1 MKIAIA
7 SVQSPFVTGGAE
19 YHANGL
25 LKALKSYGF
34 DADLVTAPFNFGPA
48 NKVRQSIRYWEK
60 QNFSRFDSNKIDLV
74 ICLKFPTYFLQ
85 HDNKVLWLLHQHRS
99 VYDLWD
105 LDKNKGHKF
114 TWYEKILKTEIKR
127 KDNFYIEKIKKRFTN
142 SVNVSRRLLE
152 YNKIDSS
159 PLYHPPYL
167 KPSPGS
173 FENYIFCPSRVEPL
187 KRQSLLLDALRFSKS
202 SIKIVFSGTGS
213 QLSILKKRANHL
225 GVDHRV
231 TWLGET
237 PNDSMLH
244 HYKNCMAVFF
254 GPFDEDYGYVT
265 LEAMQA
271 AKPVITCTDSGG
283 PLEFVDHNET
293 GFIVSPCAQEI
304 AEVIDRLSSNSNLA
318 KKFGC
323 SALEKYNSMNFS
335 WSRVVETL
343 VY

>member
-19 YHANGL
+19 YLARGL
-25 LKALKSYGF
+25 LDAFKEYGC
-34 DADLVTAPFNFGPA
+34 DVDLITAPFNFGPPK
-48 NKVRQSIRYWEK
+48 KVRQSISYWEM
-60 QNFSRFDSNKIDLV
+60 QNFSCFDSNKIDLV
-74 ICLKFPTYFLQ
+74 ICLKFPTYYLE
-85 HDNKVLWLLHQHRS
+85 HENKVLWLLHQHRS

-105 LDKNKGHKF
+105 SDKKKGHKF
-114 TWYEKILKTEIKR
+114 SWYEKIVKSEIKR
-127 KDNFYIEKIKKRFTN
+127 KDKLYIEKIKKRFTI
-142 SVNVSRRLLE
+142 SLNVSKRLLE
-152 YNKIDSS
+152 HNKIDSS

-167 KPSPGS
+167 KPLPGS
-173 FENYIFCPSRVEPL
+173 YDNYIFCPSRVEPL

-202 SIKIVFSGTGS
+202 SIKIVFAGNGS
-213 QLSILKKRANHL
+213 YLSILKKRAIHL

-237 PNDSMLH
+237 PNDSMLD
-244 HYKNCMAVFF
+244 HYKNCVAVFF
-254 GPFDEDYGYVT
+254 GPLDEDYGYVT

-304 AEVIDRLSSNSNLA
+304 AEVIDLFSSNSNVA
-318 KKFGC
+318 KRFGC
-323 SALEKYNSMNFS
+323 YALEKYNSLNLS
-335 WSRVVETL
+335 WIRVVEAML
-343 VY
+343 N

>member
-1 MKIAIA
+1 MRVAIA
-7 SVQSPFVTGGAE
+7 SVQSPFVSGGAE
-19 YHANGL
+19 HLAYGL
-25 LKALKSYGF
+25 LGALKEYGC
-34 DADLVTAPFNFGPA
+34 DADLITAPFNFGPA

-60 QNFSRFDSNKIDLV
+60 QNFSFFDSNNIDLV

-85 HDNKVLWLLHQHRS
+85 HENKVLWLLHQYRS

-105 LDKNKGHKF
+105 SHTNNGHRF
-114 TWYEKILKTEIKR
+114 SWYERLLKSEIRR
-127 KDNFYIEKIKKRFTN
+127 KDNIYIDKIKKRFTI
-142 SVNVSRRLLE
+142 SENVSKRLLQ

-187 KRQSLLLDALRFSKS
+187 KRQSLLLDALRISKS
-202 SIKIVFSGTGS
+202 SIKIVFAGTGS
-213 QLSILKKRANHL
+213 QLSILKERANHL
-225 GVDHRV
+225 GVNHRV
-231 TWLGET
+231 TWLGKT
-237 PNDSMLH
+237 PHDSMLQ

-293 GFIVSPCAQEI
+293 GFIVSPCAEEI

-323 SALEKYNSMNFS
+323 FALEKYNSLDLS
-335 WSRVVETL
+335 WSRVVEAL
-343 VY
+343 VI

>member
-34 DADLVTAPFNFGPA
+34 DADLVTAPFNFGPPK
-48 NKVRQSIRYWEK
+48 KVRQSIKYWEK
-60 QNFSRFDSNKIDLV
+60 QNFSRFDSTEIDLV
-74 ICLKFPTYFLQ
+74 ICLKFPTYYLE
-85 HDNKVLWLLHQHRS
+85 HENKVLWLLHQHRS

-105 LDKNKGHKF
+105 SDKKKGHKF
-114 TWYEKILKTEIKR
+114 SWYEKIVRSEIKR
-127 KDNFYIEKIKKRFTN
+127 KDILYIEKIKKRFTN
-142 SVNVSRRLLE
+142 SENVSRRLLE

-173 FENYIFCPSRVEPL
+173 FDNYIFCPSRVEPL
-187 KRQSLLLDALRFSKS
+187 KRQSLLLDALNISKCNT
-202 SIKIVFSGTGS
+202 KVVFAGTGS
-213 QLSILKKRANHL
+213 QLKSLKKKANQNGL
-225 GVDHRV
+225 KDRV
-231 TWLGET
+231 VWLGEASH
-237 PNDSMLH
+237 DSMLH

-293 GFIVSPCAQEI
+293 GFVVSPCAEEI
-304 AEVIDRLSSNSNLA
+304 AEIIDCLSLNKNLA
-318 KKFGC
+318 NKFGH
-323 SALEKYNSMNFS
+323 SALEKYNSLNFS
-335 WSRVVETL
+335 WSHVVENL